1 MMSND
6 PLQKE
11 LSPEA
16 CHVIAEILIGVSVGF
31 GIWGI
36 RNMLE
41 GYGEDIPAAREAGER
56 QIKTGASL
64 AVLAAC
70 IDKGT
75 LPSPEIMNFLISW

>member
-1 MMSND
+1 MSND

-16 CHVIAEILIGVSVGF
+16 YHVIAEVLIGISVGF

-41 GYGEDIPAAREAGER
+41 GYGKNIPAAREVGER
-56 QIKTGASL
+56 QLKTGASL
-64 AVLAAC
+64 AVLAAY
-70 IDKGT
+70 IEKGT
-75 LPSPEIMNFLISW
+75 LPSSEMLDFLTLR